1 MTDSPSLSAIPPH
14 RPTNSPERHAQ
25 IYEWQQ
31 VRAKRAGGRLTLSV
45 LLFIARSSGR
55 GAKPSDPNYSP
66 NVSTLAKKTGSDEK
80 TMRRTIARLVQIG
93 LVQRKQAKGVKRDLY
108 RLATS
113 EAEAAQWEVA
123 ASEQPARTVR
133 TPGLN
138 PRQSKPTTLD
148 NGSPRP
154 WTIQAHDPGQSEPM
168 TLDNGSPRPKTIE
181 RLQVTENAAAY
192 NEKEGEKSLA
202 IRQEKQTRETDNY
215 YQTGFTKIC
224 EPSKSPTQTVGSG
237 DSFSAQETE
246 RTAGQPL
253 GKDET
258 PFHFHGTFTGMEKRD
273 TLATYRIDKSR
284 PHIIKALKDADGIP
298 RGELGEAIHWKAQ
311 NCPGDETS
319 MTGGLAWYRLGHSFR
334 KPWEEW
340 KKIHAKE
347 ILEQETAEREE
358 REREE
363 REEREAYE
371 SDMYDTKPENI
382 LAKQIPNLARLER
395 ELERAEAKRDKE
407 LITRLERVWQVD
419 FQRLDSRGYANKS
432 LAATVSRFQKSNE
445 DKDNARKDAEHA
457 ATVAKIKVEM
467 DSARGTIQQARQAI
481 AAA

>member
-1 MTDSPSLSAIPPH
+1 
-14 RPTNSPERHAQ
+14 
-25 IYEWQQ
+25 
-31 VRAKRAGGRLTLSV
+31 
-45 LLFIARSSGR
+45 
-55 GAKPSDPNYSP
+55 
-66 NVSTLAKKTGSDEK
+66 
-80 TMRRTIARLVQIG
+80 
-93 LVQRKQAKGVKRDLY
+93 
-108 RLATS
+108 
-113 EAEAAQWEVA
+113 
-123 ASEQPARTVR
+123 
-133 TPGLN
+133 
-138 PRQSKPTTLD
+138 
-148 NGSPRP
+148 
-154 WTIQAHDPGQSEPM
+154 M
-168 TLDNGSPRPKTIE
+168 TLDNGSPRPKISE

-215 YQTGFTKIC
+215 YQTRFTKIC

-258 PFHFHGTFTGMEKRD
+258 PFHFHGTVTSMEKRD
-273 TLATYRIDKSR
+273 TLATYCIDTSR
-284 PHIIKALKDADGIP
+284 PHIIKALRDADGIP

-311 NCPGDETS
+311 NCPGDKTS

-358 REREE
+358 RE
-363 REEREAYE
+363 AYE

-382 LAKQIPNLARLER
+382 LAKQISNLARLER
-395 ELERAEAKRDKE
+395 ELERVEAKRAEE
-407 LITRLERVWQVD
+407 LTKRLERVEQVD
-419 FQRLDSRGYANKS
+419 SQRLDSRGYANKS
-432 LAATVSRFQKSNE
+432 LAATVSRFQRSNE

-457 ATVAKIKVEM
+457 ATVAKIKAEM
-467 DSARGTIQQARQAI
+467 DSAIGTIQQARQASVAQASV
-481 AAA
+481 AAEVAPIVLARGA